1 MSPSALE
8 FCVLGIGHLA
18 AAVRVQL
25 PLFGLATPADLAEAC
40 GARRLLLA
48 CSDYASASSFADVNR
63 RAVRDRCAILFAWI
77 SSGRIEVGPLVV
89 PLESPCFECQL
100 PRRSDFSLIQI
111 GTTSRFTSGAGGATL
126 NPDTRLKSVA
136 SFGALLVARELS
148 GIRFGARSARLIGRV
163 AKFDP
168 PCIDPEITQL
178 SRTADCP
185 VCGRAPHG
193 IPANHPTGP
202 Q

>member
-1 MSPSALE
+1 MSLSALE

-40 GARRLLLA
+40 GVPRLVLA
-48 CSDYASASSFADVNR
+48 CSDYASESSFADVNR
-63 RAVRDRCAILFAWI
+63 RAVHDRCAILFAWI

-89 PLESPCFECQL
+89 PLESPCFECQAA
-100 PRRSDFSLIQI
+100 RRTDFSLIQN
-111 GTTSRFTSGAGGATL
+111 GTTSCIASVAGGATL

-136 SFGALLVARELS
+136 HFGALLVARELT
-148 GIRFGARSARLIGRV
+148 GLRFGAVTARLIGRV

-168 PCIDPEITQL
+168 PCLDPEFTQL
-178 SRTADCP
+178 TRTADCP
-185 VCGRAPHG
+185 VCGRDPH
-193 IPANHPTGP
+193 
-202 Q
+202 